1 MNFTF
6 KIDKK
11 MNFKIENLP
20 QKEYIEKEKAPCL
33 MSFSANA
40 IFANLVS
47 PIFKTEEEENE
58 NGD

>member
-1 MNFTF
+1 MNFSF

-20 QKEYIEKEKAPCL
+20 QKEYIEKENTPCKI
-33 MSFSANA
+33 SFSANA
-40 IFANLVS
+40 LFANLVS
-47 PIFKTEEEENE
+47 PIFEIQEKENE